1 MTDKPDAVVIAGV
14 GMMPVGEHWELSLRH
29 LALEAMSAAQ
39 ADAGGLRPQALYVAN
54 MLAPVLSGQSHLG
67 TLLADFAGMRG
78 VEASTIEASGASGGV
93 AVRHATLALASGAID
108 AALILGIE
116 KVTDKSSDQLQAAL
130 ATGTDSE
137 YEAVHGVTPSAQAAL
152 LMQRYLYEH
161 GAPGDSLA
169 GFSLTAH
176 QNAVTNPNAMF
187 RKAIKPEQYARAP
200 VVSEP
205 LNTFDVAPL
214 ADGAAALILA
224 RASALPNGSD
234 RPQVGIVG
242 SATSTSALA
251 VHDRPDPL
259 ILTAAAQSVRE
270 ALMQA
275 DLSPDDIQLFELH
288 DSFSIFG
295 ALSLEAAGFAER
307 GAGWKLAQNGD
318 ISLTGEIPIS
328 TFGGSK
334 ARGDPGAATGIYQL
348 AEATLQLQNRA
359 NENQVPDAV
368 IAMTQCLGG
377 SGATASTHILRRRN

>member
-1 MTDKPDAVVIAGV
+1 
-14 GMMPVGEHWELSLRH
+14 
-29 LALEAMSAAQ
+29 
-39 ADAGGLRPQALYVAN
+39 
-54 MLAPVLSGQSHLG
+54 
-67 TLLADFAGMRG
+67 
-78 VEASTIEASGASGGV
+78 
-93 AVRHATLALASGAID
+93 
-108 AALILGIE
+108 
-116 KVTDKSSDQLQAAL
+116 
-130 ATGTDSE
+130 
-137 YEAVHGVTPSAQAAL
+137 
-152 LMQRYLYEH
+152 MQRYLYEH
-161 GAPGDSLA
+161 EAPSDSLA

-187 RKAIKPEQYARAP
+187 RRAIKPEQYARAP

-224 RASALPNGSD
+224 RASTLPNGSD

-259 ILTAAAQSVRE
+259 ILTAAAHSASE

-275 DLSPDDIQLFELH
+275 ELSTNDIQLFELH

-307 GAGWKLAQNGD
+307 GTGWKLAQNGD
-318 ISLTGEIPIS
+318 ISLMGDIPIS